1 MKSLFDSVLRLYAAP
16 ALVGL
21 LAFFPPVVVQ
31 AAAPQEIRIA
41 VPDLSAGN
49 QHSGGGVVDVLR
61 SQQIFEEEFAKDG
74 IKVQWSFF
82 KGAGPVVN
90 EALANGQVDF
100 AYLGDLA
107 AIIGKANG
115 LDTRLLSATARN
127 VRLYLGVVP
136 GSGIKTL
143 ADLKG
148 KRVAIFRGTANQL
161 SFAAALASQGLKE
174 RDLQVIN
181 LDFNAATAALAAKQ
195 IDATWGAANLI
206 ALQQRGLA
214 ELPLNTDD
222 LNGVGS
228 VQAVLLGTG
237 AFVDEHPD
245 ITARLVKAQQKA
257 VQWLRSEDNKQAYVE
272 LVSGLASYPQVL
284 LQTDL
289 DNASFSQIFDP
300 QLDKGFLANLQ
311 AGVDLAAQQRLI
323 RKGFQVSDWSE
334 PKFLDAAL
342 QAQVAPATQV
352 HAQR

>member
-1 MKSLFDSVLRLYAAP
+1 MTVFALLATP
-16 ALVGL
+16 ALLGL
-21 LAFFPPVVVQ
+21 LAYLPSAQ
-31 AAAPQEIRIA
+31 AAEQPQTIRIA
-41 VPDLSAGN
+41 VPDLSAGS

-61 SQQIFEEEFAKDG
+61 SQQIFEQEFAADG
-74 IKVQWSFF
+74 IKVQWTFF
-82 KGAGPVVN
+82 KGAGPVIN

-115 LDTRLLSATARN
+115 LDTRVLSASARN

-136 GSGIKTL
+136 GSAIKTL

-181 LDFNAATAALAAKQ
+181 LDFNAASAALAAKQ
-195 IDATWGAANLI
+195 IDATWGAGNLI

-222 LNGVGS
+222 LKGVGS

-237 AFVDEHPD
+237 AFVDQHPD
-245 ITARLVKAQQKA
+245 ITARLLKAQQKA
-257 VQWLRSEDNKQAYVE
+257 VQWLRNEANKQAYVE

-284 LQTDL
+284 IQSDL
-289 DNASFSQIFDP
+289 DNASFSAIFDP
-300 QLDKGFLANLQ
+300 RLDPAFLARLQ
-311 AGVDLAAQQRLI
+311 ASVDLAAEQRLI
-323 RKGFQVSDWSE
+323 RKGFQVSTWSQ
-334 PKFLDAAL
+334 PQFLDAAL
-342 QAQVAPATQV
+342 QAQAAEVQ
-352 HAQR
+352 AQR